1 MGQLTRRFKHGGVR
15 RCSAFWQTL
24 MLLYCFEMEKYL
36 HPHSPWRIFA
46 VSALA
51 TVGSLLGV
59 LLGMGA
65 QPMLIALVLISVE
78 IAFSFDNAI
87 INAKILKQMSRFW
100 QVMFLTIGAAIAIF
114 GMRLVFPILLVT
126 LTAGLGWGEV
136 IDLALNHPTEYAHK
150 LESAHVVLSAF
161 GGGFLLMLALHFFF
175 DSKREV
181 LWYERLERPMQ
192 RFAYKWMPASFTFSI
207 VAMAAALPF
216 NHAPRDTLIAG
227 TLGVLTYSIIHAA
240 SEYFAKVQQRKAGT
254 GVRVG
259 MAGFISFLYLEVL
272 DASFSFDGVLG
283 AFAVTKDVVL
293 IAIGLGIGAL
303 WVRSLTIFMV
313 RRGTLDSYKYIE
325 HGAHYTIAILAC
337 ILMVSIFIDVPEV
350 IAGLVGLGIIG
361 SSIVASRQA
370 LVRQK

>member
-1 MGQLTRRFKHGGVR
+1 
-15 RCSAFWQTL
+15 
-24 MLLYCFEMEKYL
+24 MEKYL

-46 VSALA
+46 VSVLA
-51 TVGSLLGV
+51 TVGSIIGV
-59 LLGMGA
+59 LVGLGPSA
-65 QPMLIALVLISVE
+65 MLIALILISVE

-87 INAKILKQMSRFW
+87 VNAKILKQMSRFW

-114 GMRLVFPILLVT
+114 GMRLVFPIILVAI
-126 LTAGLGWGEV
+126 TAGLGWSQV
-136 IDLALNHPTEYAHK
+136 VDLALNHPAEYAHE
-150 LESAHVVLSAF
+150 LEKAHVVLSAY

-175 DSKREV
+175 DGGREV
-181 LWYERLERPMQ
+181 LWYRRFEARMQ
-192 RFAYKWMPASFTFSI
+192 RLAYKWMPAF
-207 VAMAAALPF
+207 VALSVVAIAAALPF
-216 NHAPRDTLIAG
+216 NHEPQDTLVAG
-227 TLGVLTYSIIHAA
+227 VLGVLTYSVIHGA
-240 SEYFAKVQQRKAGT
+240 SEYFAKIQNRKAGM

-259 MAGFISFLYLEVL
+259 VAGFISFLYLEVL

-293 IAIGLGIGAL
+293 IAIGLGVGAL

-337 ILMVSIFIDVPEV
+337 ILILSIFINIPEV

-370 LVRQK
+370 LTAQK

>member
-1 MGQLTRRFKHGGVR
+1 MD
-15 RCSAFWQTL
+15 
-24 MLLYCFEMEKYL
+24 KYL

-46 VSALA
+46 VSVLV
-51 TVGSLLGV
+51 TVGSIIGV
-59 LLGMGA
+59 LFGMGPA
-65 QPMLIALVLISVE
+65 AMLVALVLISVE

-87 INAKILKQMSRFW
+87 VNAKILKQMSRFW

-114 GMRLVFPILLVT
+114 GMRLIFPIVLVAI
-126 LTAGLGWGEV
+126 TAGLGWREV
-136 IDLALNHPTEYAHK
+136 IDLALNHPEEYSHQLEAAHI
-150 LESAHVVLSAF
+150 VLSAF

-175 DSKREV
+175 DSTREV
-181 LWYERLERPMQ
+181 LWYKRIEQPMQ
-192 RFAYKWMPASFTFSI
+192 RFAYKWMPSFLALSVIAI
-207 VAMAAALPF
+207 VAALPF
-216 NHAPRDTLIAG
+216 NHEPRETLVAG
-227 TLGVLTYSIIHAA
+227 TLGVLTYSLIHAA
-240 SEYFAKVQQRKAGT
+240 SEYFARVQNRKAGL

-259 MAGFISFLYLEVL
+259 MAGFVSFLYLEVL

-293 IAIGLGIGAL
+293 IAIGLGVGAL

-337 ILMVSIFIDVPEV
+337 ILILSIFVNVPEV

-361 SSIVASRQA
+361 SSIAASRQA
-370 LVRQK
+370 LAAKK